1 MRFIFGIFA
10 AGFWRPS
17 SEAKF
22 LCGLSQIKKLTS
34 PSHVYASASV
44 TLDTII
50 FFEPWLA

>member
-22 LCGLSQIKKLTS
+22 LCGIPQIKKLS
-34 PSHVYASASV
+34 PPSHVYASASV
-44 TLDTII
+44 TLDPTI
-50 FFEPWLA
+50 F